1 MKQQNPNVVG
11 RPFRPGQSG
20 NPGGRPK
27 SNEHVRNIARSNSVR
42 AIKRL
47 IELMESDDER
57 VAFTASK
64 EVLDRAFGK
73 PKPDAT
79 DEKEP
84 LQINILRFTKEQT
97 DAAIEAKPD
106 GKIS

>member
-1 MKQQNPNVVG
+1 MNQQVSNVVG

-42 AIKRL
+42 AVERL
-47 IELMESDDER
+47 IELIESDDER
-57 VAFTASK
+57 VALTAAK

-73 PKPDAT
+73 PKPDT
-79 DEKEP
+79 EHD
-84 LQINILRFTKEQT
+84 KEQLSIRIVQFSENQ
-97 DAAIEAKPD
+97 ASEIEDEPKGD
-106 GKIS
+106 SS

>member
-1 MKQQNPNVVG
+1 MNQQVSNVVG

-42 AIKRL
+42 AVERL
-47 IELMESDDER
+47 IELIESDDER
-57 VAFTASK
+57 VALTAAK

-73 PKPDAT
+73 PKPDVA
-79 DEKEP
+79 DD
-84 LQINILRFTKEQT
+84 KEQLSIRIVQFSENR
-97 DAAIEAKPD
+97 AGEIEAEPKGDP
-106 GKIS
+106 S